1 MPRAKPLVQGKK
13 YVFSAGDGGAEFFDR
28 RKHALDWVR
37 KTYPQYKEWGEKNSN
52 TVYFAHGRTIFSVFE
67 CPVVG
72 ESFHT
77 HMIFWALTYNN
88 SVLALSKTPSLLLAL
103 AERQFK
109 VKVESKIDDNWFL
122 TPIDKENCDSEDE
135 YCVIDAWTMTK

>member
-1 MPRAKPLVQGKK
+1 MPRAKPLFQRKK

-28 RKHALDWVR
+28 KKHALDWVR
-37 KTYPQYKEWGEKNSN
+37 RTYPRYKESREKNSN

-77 HMIFWALTYNN
+77 HMMFWALTCNN

-103 AERQFK
+103 AELQFK

-122 TPIDKENCDSEDE
+122 TPIDKENADSEDE
-135 YCVIDAWTMTK
+135 YCVIDALTMSV